1 MSYGGEGYG
10 STVDKANENALE
22 DAKKKGHGSYYPRGS
37 AAYNVYAKG
46 GLATTTGPA
55 WLDGSPQDPERV
67 LSPYQTKL
75 FETMVSALERMSTIA
90 VPSMS
95 NYGGVGGSANSN
107 MSFGDIIVNVD
118 NLDTDDDYEELARKV
133 SEILME
139 RIGRTTVV
147 GGIRITSI

>member
-1 MSYGGEGYG
+1 
-10 STVDKANENALE
+10 
-22 DAKKKGHGSYYPRGS
+22 
-37 AAYNVYAKG
+37 
-46 GLATTTGPA
+46 
-55 WLDGSPQDPERV
+55 
-67 LSPYQTKL
+67 
-75 FETMVSALERMSTIA
+75 MVSALERMSTIA